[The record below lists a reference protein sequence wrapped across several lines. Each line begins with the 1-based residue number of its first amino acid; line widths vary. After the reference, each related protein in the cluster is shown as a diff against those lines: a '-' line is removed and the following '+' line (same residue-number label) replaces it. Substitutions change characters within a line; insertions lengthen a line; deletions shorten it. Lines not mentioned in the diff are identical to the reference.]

1 MNQFLFTSLLSNPAE
16 TMQYYTSLI
25 RMLTSFGQLIVF
37 VDRVSTDVI
46 VFVIVNAGELCS

>member
-16 TMQYYTSLI
+16 TMQCYTSLI
-25 RMLTSFGQLIVF
+25 RMLTTFSHVIVF
-37 VDRVSTDVI
+37 GDRVSTGVI

>member
-25 RMLTSFGQLIVF
+25 RMLTTFSHVIVF
-37 VDRVSTDVI
+37 GDRVSTGVI

>member
-25 RMLTSFGQLIVF
+25 RMLTTFGQLIVF